1 MGSEHLALVGPTAS
15 GKSALAV
22 AVAQRLGDVEIVS
35 LDAMQVYR
43 GMDVGTAKPSSDE
56 RAAVPHHL
64 IDVVDASEEWS
75 IAALQGA
82 ARRVI
87 GEVEERGRR
96 ALMVGGSGLHVRAVL
111 DDLCLPGEDRV
122 LRAQLESL
130 ADTTEGLAEMWD
142 ELRRADP
149 DAASR
154 IERGNVRRLVRALE
168 VIRLTGKPF
177 SGFGDGMRRYGETF
191 VRVRMAGV
199 WLPRAVVALRIEQR
213 LATMREAGFLE
224 EVAALREVGLSRTAR
239 QAIGYREVLA
249 HLDSPSSSLGQVFEA
264 IAARTRRFARRQRVW
279 FRRDPRISWYGAASS
294 PADAEAALL
303 GDWSA

>member
-64 IDVVDASEEWS
+64 IDVVDASGEWS

-111 DDLCLPGEDRV
+111 DDLRFPGEDRV

>member
-111 DDLCLPGEDRV
+111 DDLCLPGEDRA

-149 DAASR
+149 HAASR

-177 SGFGDGMRRYGETF
+177 SGFGDGMRRYGETV

-199 WLPRAVVALRIEQR
+199 WLPRAVVALRIERR

-249 HLDSPSSSLGQVFEA
+249 HLDGPSSSLGQVFEA

-303 GDWSA
+303 GDWSV

>member
-149 DAASR
+149 RAASR